1 MPSEALKEILHS
13 SRFLNNALHSVDREL
28 DIAER
33 DIEEKNYSAL
43 GNDIFRGKTSL
54 KTAVDEAND
63 IDATTRQALGM
74 SKKEYKR
81 IKFNSSGVRSTGDM
95 RNRHGYETIT
105 HSGRVTFPTTPKK
118 DEIKDAVTAAVSSAP
133 SSVTKKTAEIAI
145 GDDDINGTVSHALG
159 KKSAEIAIGDDDING
174 AVSHALGKQDAYTNM
189 YEDGIRRIDK
199 ITKNDRKS
207 TAEGVRKYA
216 KSDGLNIQDAPHLQD
231 LTIAPIG
238 DVRPLEVKKAVSAAL
253 SSHPGEASTA
263 E

>member
-81 IKFNSSGVRSTGDM
+81 IKFNSSGVRSTSDM

-118 DEIKDAVTAAVSSAP
+118 DEIKDAVTSAISSAP
-133 SSVTKKTAEIAI
+133 ASATKKTAEIAI
-145 GDDDINGTVSHALG
+145 GDDDIS
-159 KKSAEIAIGDDDING
+159 G
-174 AVSHALGKQDAYTNM
+174 AVSHALGKETREIYTEPRTAYKLTKKELKEMQAIKPEDYSTLKQPHKETFEMQYLNKM
-189 YEDGIRRIDK
+189 DNEYEKEHKKLKDD
-199 ITKNDRKS
+199 
-207 TAEGVRKYA
+207 
-216 KSDGLNIQDAPHLQD
+216 
-231 LTIAPIG
+231 IAS
-238 DVRPLEVKKAVSAAL
+238 AVDSAL
-253 SSHPGEASTA
+253 ISHPGEASTA